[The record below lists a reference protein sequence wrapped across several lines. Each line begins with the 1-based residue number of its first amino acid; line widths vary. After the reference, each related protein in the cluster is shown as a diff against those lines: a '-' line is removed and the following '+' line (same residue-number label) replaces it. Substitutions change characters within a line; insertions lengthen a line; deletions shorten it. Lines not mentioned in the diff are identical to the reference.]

1 MFLFHI
7 LILVTLAKLINRQ
20 FTFVKAA
27 AVYVALIVL
36 SSILFSDV
44 THSTLAL
51 YAAYKFV
58 AATIFFY
65 LLDRFEDTV
74 VTWTL
79 ILAIGALLLAIS

>member
-1 MFLFHI
+1 MLLFHI
-7 LILVTLAKLINRQ
+7 LILVALAKSINSQ
-20 FTFVKAA
+20 FTYIKAA
-27 AVYVALIVL
+27 AVYVVLIVI

-44 THSTLAL
+44 TFSTLAV

-79 ILAIGALLLAIS
+79 ILAIGAFFLAFS